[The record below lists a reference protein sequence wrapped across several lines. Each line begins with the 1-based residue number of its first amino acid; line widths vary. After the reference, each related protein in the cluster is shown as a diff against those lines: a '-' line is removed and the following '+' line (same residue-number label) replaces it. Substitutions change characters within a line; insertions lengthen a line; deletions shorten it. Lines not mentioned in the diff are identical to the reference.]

1 MRALATL
8 AALLALAGAAAAGA
22 APRPAPLVVALDL
35 SGRPFQAGSVR
46 GGDAVFATGFEVE
59 VARALARR
67 LGYRAVRFV
76 VVPREQ
82 MLRAGGKRWDLA
94 LARLVP
100 GSSRGV
106 RFSAT
111 YLPADQAVVLRRGLR
126 PPAGRGALRRLQ
138 LCAER
143 GTRAAGV
150 IAARIRPSLRTLL
163 LADEDVL
170 ARRVQTGL
178 CDAALVDAARLAA
191 FTAGRRGRL
200 GAVAGRVET
209 GVGYT
214 VALAR
219 GSGLV
224 ARVDAALRRLQAD
237 GTLARL
243 RRGSLGADP
252 LRLPVLR

>member
-1 MRALATL
+1 VRAI
-8 AALLALAGAAAAGA
+8 AALTAVLALAGTGSAGA
-22 APRPAPLVVALDL
+22 AQRPAPLVVALDL
-35 SGRPFQAGSVR
+35 SGRPFQSGSVR
-46 GGDAVFATGFEVE
+46 AGDAVVAIGFEVE

-76 VVPREQ
+76 VVPRER
-82 MLRAGGKRWDLA
+82 MLRAGPKRWDLA

-100 GSSRGV
+100 GSSRRV

-143 GTRAAGV
+143 GSRSAGV
-150 IAARIRPSLRTLL
+150 IAARIQPSLRPLF

-178 CDAALVDAARLAA
+178 CDAALLDAARLAA
-191 FTAGRRGRL
+191 FRAGRRDRL
-200 GAVAGRVET
+200 GPVAGRVET
-209 GVGYT
+209 GVGYA

-219 GSGLV
+219 GSGL
-224 ARVDAALRRLQAD
+224 APRVDAALRRLQSD

-243 RRGSLGADP
+243 RRASFGVDP
-252 LRLPVLR
+252 LRLRVLR